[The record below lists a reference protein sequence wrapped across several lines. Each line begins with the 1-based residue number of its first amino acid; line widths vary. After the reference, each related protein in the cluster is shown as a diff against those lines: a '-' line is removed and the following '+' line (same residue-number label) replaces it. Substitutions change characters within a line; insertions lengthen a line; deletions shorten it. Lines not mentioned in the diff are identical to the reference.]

1 MVQFMRGIPKELDDA
16 AEIDGCSKAG
26 IFFRIMLPLIQP
38 ALITSAIFSFYW
50 TWSDFLRPLIYLN
63 NPKLYTLS
71 MALRTFADPS
81 GQTDWGAIFAMSSLS
96 LVPVFI
102 IFILFQ
108 KYIVEGISTS
118 GLKG

>member
-1 MVQFMRGIPKELDDA
+1 MLHKTLD
-16 AEIDGCSKAG
+16 KK
-26 IFFRIMLPLIQP
+26 FRIATLVM
-38 ALITSAIFSFYW
+38 SNSFIV
-50 TWSDFLRPLIYLN
+50 TCNIKLSIWSDFLRPLIYLN

-96 LVPVFI
+96 LVPVFV

>member
-1 MVQFMRGIPKELDDA
+1 MIQFFRGIPKELDDA

-50 TWSDFLRPLIYLN
+50 TWSEFLGPLIYLN

-96 LVPVFI
+96 LVPVFLL
-102 IFILFQ
+102 FILFQ
-108 KYIVEGISTS
+108 KYIVEGITTS

>member
-1 MVQFMRGIPKELDDA
+1 MVQFMRGIPKELDEA
-16 AEIDGCSKAG
+16 AEIGGCGKIS
-26 IFFRIMLPLIQP
+26 IFFKILLPLIQS

-50 TWSDFLRPLIYLN
+50 TWAEFLTPLIYLN
-63 NPKLYTLS
+63 DPRLYTIS

-96 LVPVFI
+96 LIPVFV
-102 IFILFQ
+102 IFVLFQ